1 MNSHRVLW
9 RMVRSALALVGS
21 PLARRCANWIHDDET
36 MPRASSGSRGPG
48 RLAGAARPP
57 ASPPLLAAGQPGTAA
72 LGAGAQQ
79 RQDTPRPAAR
89 LSALGLFYVLRRRTQ
104 AAGIAPCSPHDLH
117 HTSIS
122 DLLDAGAD
130 ISDVQ
135 QLAGHA
141 QVTTTQRYD
150 RRGEVSK
157 RRGPAAG
164 AL

>member
-1 MNSHRVLW
+1 MKRC
-9 RMVRSALALVGS
+9 R
-21 PLARRCANWIHDDET
+21 ARA
-36 MPRASSGSRGPG
+36 
-48 RLAGAARPP
+48 AGAAALAGWLVLRGRRHRP
-57 ASPPLLAAGQPGTAA
+57 LCLRLDNQGQPLWERVPNSDKTRRA
-72 LGAGAQQ
+72 
-79 RQDTPRPAAR
+79 RPAR
-89 LSALGLFYVLRRRTQ
+89 LSAPGLFYVLRRRTQ